1 MCVAAI
7 ISKPVTMTQ
16 LQQMEDDNPHGAGVA
31 WADDGQLFFSKGL
44 GAKEIFE
51 LQEAGWLTFPYLLHF
66 RWATHGARTMAMT
79 HPFPLGPRA
88 LLGELDGHA
97 DKLMIHNGVWH
108 GYKDFL
114 ELVDADPDLI
124 SKASDTAIAAYLTA
138 WLPNLP
144 EEMPWAVA
152 IGSLAEDG
160 TMKVERFGMC
170 WEEHEGNLYSN
181 LSWIPRERSAA
192 GWDFDV
198 KAWLAQAPRTKPRDY
213 SEGWQWEASGDTNQ
227 ANEVPDEDVLTRPV
241 YTNTDWD
248 DYIRARYGDDVLAEV
263 KRDSITMEQMEAA
276 EMRRELNDEE
286 NPWDAQI
293 QGFLDDVPP
302 DEPSDDFDTVNEF
315 LAQQSQR
322 IRCVA

>member
-7 ISKPVTMTQ
+7 ISKPVTLTQ
-16 LQQMEDDNPHGAGVA
+16 LQQMEYDNPHGAGVA

-44 GAKEIFE
+44 TAKEIFE
-51 LQEAGWLTFPYLLHF
+51 LQEAGWLTFPYMLHF
-66 RWATHGARTMAMT
+66 RWATHGSKTMEMT

-97 DKLMIHNGVWH
+97 DKVMIHNGVWH
-108 GYKDFL
+108 GYKDYL

-124 SKASDTAIAAYLTA
+124 NKASDTAIAAYLTH
-138 WLPNLP
+138 WLPELP

-152 IGSLAEDG
+152 IGSLGADG
-160 TMKVERFGMC
+160 TLQVQQFGLC
-170 WEEHEGNLYSN
+170 WEEHQGNLYSN
-181 LSWIPRERSAA
+181 LSWIPRAR
-192 GWDFDV
+192 GQLDV
-198 KAWLAQAPRTKPRDY
+198 KAWLAQTPRSR
-213 SEGWQWEASGDTNQ
+213 SSAGWQWG
-227 ANEVPDEDVLTRPV
+227 EDVEYTDSGELLTRPV
-241 YTNTDWD
+241 SQDTDWE

-263 KRDSITMEQMEAA
+263 KRDSVTMEQMEAA
-276 EMRRELNDEE
+276 ELRRELNDEE

-302 DEPSDDFDTVNEF
+302 EPSDDFDTVNEF
-315 LAQQSQR
+315 LADQTKQR